1 MEGFV
6 MNYQIPK
13 LPLPIELETK
23 PVLKQLNQANR
34 QLAELKGL
42 VQTINESLLIN
53 TLALQEAKDSSEVEN
68 IVTTHDDLYKSD
80 LEVADF
86 VNSAATKEVM
96 KYREA
101 ILKGFAFVREN
112 RLVTCSIIKQVQE
125 VLVGNAAGFR
135 KVPGTALKDANG
147 VTIYT
152 PPQDARDIERYMEEL
167 EQYINSPDADDL
179 DPLVKMAVVH
189 HQFESI
195 HPFYDGNGRTGRI
208 LSILFLVS
216 QDLLNLPI
224 LYLSRFI
231 THNKTEYYQRIQ
243 AVRDSQGNAA
253 QWQEWILFMLRGIE
267 ETSRD
272 TIVLIRRIL
281 NLMTEYED
289 ELSKLF
295 GKQYHQELLN
305 NLFYHPYTKIE
316 FVQKALNNVT
326 RKTASG
332 YLETIVDAGLFEK
345 VKIGRSNYY
354 INTKL
359 VSILQNPQGKPQ
371 GTNEQ

>member
-1 MEGFV
+1 MA
-6 MNYQIPK
+6 YQIPK
-13 LPLPIELETK
+13 LPLPFELETK
-23 PVLKQLNQANR
+23 PVLKQLNLANK

-42 VQTINESLLIN
+42 VQTIPNQSILLN
-53 TLALQEAKDSSEVEN
+53 TLAMQEAKDSSEVEN

-80 LEVADF
+80 LNMADF

-101 ILKGFAFVREN
+101 ILTGFDSVLETRILTN
-112 RLVTCSIIKQVQE
+112 NIIKQVQK
-125 VLVGNAAGFR
+125 VLVGNEAGFR
-135 KVPGTALKDANG
+135 KVPGTALKDGNG

-152 PPQDARDIERYMEEL
+152 PPQDARDIERYMTEL

-231 THNKTEYYQRIQ
+231 THNKNEYYQRIQ
-243 AVRDSQGNAA
+243 AVRDSRDNAA
-253 QWQEWILFMLRGIE
+253 HWQDWILFMLRGIE

-272 TIVLIRRIL
+272 TIVLVRRIL
-281 NLMTEYED
+281 FLMVQYEQI
-289 ELSKLF
+289 LRPLF

-316 FVQKALNNVT
+316 FMEQAMNVT
-326 RKTASG
+326 RKTAAR
-332 YLETIVDAGLFEK
+332 YLDTILQAGLLEK
-345 VKIGRSNYY
+345 LKIGRSNYY
-354 INTKL
+354 INSKL
-359 VSILQNPQGKPQ
+359 VDILQEPQ
-371 GTNEQ
+371 GTSSNI

>member
-1 MEGFV
+1 MERFV

-34 QLAELKGL
+34 RLAELKGL

-68 IVTTHDDLYKSD
+68 IITTHDDLYKSD

-101 ILKGFAFVREN
+101 IRKGFAFVREN
-112 RLVTCSIIKQVQE
+112 GLVTCSIIKQVQK
-125 VLVGNAAGFR
+125 VLVGNEAGFR
-135 KVPGTALKDANG
+135 SVPGTSLKTMSG

-152 PPQDARDIERYMEEL
+152 PPQNVLDIERYMEEL

-179 DPLVKMAVVH
+179 DPLVKMAVIH

-208 LSILFLVS
+208 LSILYLVA

-224 LYLSRFI
+224 LYLSRYI
-231 THNKTEYYQRIQ
+231 THNKNEYYQRIQ
-243 AVRDSQGNAA
+243 AVRDSQGSAA
-253 QWQEWILFMLRGIE
+253 QWQDWILFILRGIE

-281 NLMTEYED
+281 DLMTEYD
-289 ELSKLF
+289 VKLSNLF

-316 FVQKALNNVT
+316 FMQKALNNVT
-326 RKTASG
+326 RKTATW
-332 YLETIVDAGLFEK
+332 YLETIDDAGLFEK
-345 VKIGRSNYY
+345 LKIGRSNYY

-359 VSILQNPQGKPQ
+359 VSILQEPQ
-371 GTNEQ
+371 GTSSNM